1 MRLIIVF
8 AIAAFALAGLVPRYA
23 DRIASHAAA
32 PVSQAAPPAP
42 SPAQTVAVVPA
53 YSGGARTVVIPR
65 DAQGHFR
72 IEAIVDGRRLGFM
85 VDTGATLIAL
95 RKSDAAR
102 LGYHPT
108 PRDYIY
114 QAHTANGVVRV
125 AGVKLGMVEVGGVM
139 VRDVEATVN
148 PDEALGE
155 NLLGLSF
162 LSRLRRFEYREGRLV
177 LEE

>member
-1 MRLIIVF
+1 MRNFIVF
-8 AIAAFALAGLVPRYA
+8 AILALVAAGLVPRYF
-23 DRIASHAAA
+23 DRIAGH
-32 PVSQAAPPAP
+32 AAPP
-42 SPAQTVAVVPA
+42 SPATAAQAVTKPA
-53 YSGGARTVVIPR
+53 APASLGGPRTVEIPR
-65 DAQGHFR
+65 DAHGHFR
-72 IEAIVDGRRLGFM
+72 VAAVVDGRHLDFM

-114 QAHTANGVVRV
+114 KVHTANGVVRA

-139 VRDVEATVN
+139 VHDVEATVN

>member
-8 AIAAFALAGLVPRYA
+8 AIAALAAAGLVPRYA
-23 DRIASHAAA
+23 DRIVGHAAA
-32 PVSQAAPPAP
+32 PPAAAT
-42 SPAQTVAVVPA
+42 AVQTVAPRPSA
-53 YSGGARTVVIPR
+53 YSSGPRTVEIPR
-65 DAQGHFR
+65 DAHGHFR
-72 IEAIVDGRRLGFM
+72 VEAVVDGRRLGFM

-114 QAHTANGVVRV
+114 QVHTANGVVRA
-125 AGVKLGMVEVGGVM
+125 AGVKLGMVEIGGVM

-148 PDEALGE
+148 PDQALGE

>member
-1 MRLIIVF
+1 MRTIIVL
-8 AIAAFALAGLVPRYA
+8 AVVTLVVAGLVPRYF
-23 DRIASHAAA
+23 DRMASHAIAPGPAAA
-32 PVSQAAPPAP
+32 PAPAVQVVAAPRP
-42 SPAQTVAVVPA
+42 T
-53 YSGGARTVVIPR
+53 YSGGRTVEIQP
-65 DAQGHFR
+65 DARGHFT
-72 IEAIVDGRRLGFM
+72 IDGIVDGRRVSFM
-85 VDTGATLIAL
+85 VDTGATVIAL

-114 QAHTANGVVRV
+114 QVHTANGTVRV
-125 AGVKLGMVEVGGVM
+125 AGIKLDMVEVGGVM
-139 VRDVEATVN
+139 VRDVAASVS

-162 LSRLRRFEYREGRLV
+162 LSRLRRFEYRDGRLV

>member
-1 MRLIIVF
+1 
-8 AIAAFALAGLVPRYA
+8 
-23 DRIASHAAA
+23 
-32 PVSQAAPPAP
+32 
-42 SPAQTVAVVPA
+42 
-53 YSGGARTVVIPR
+53 
-65 DAQGHFR
+65 
-72 IEAIVDGRRLGFM
+72 M
-85 VDTGATLIAL
+85 VDTGATVIAL

-114 QAHTANGVVRV
+114 QVHTANGTVRV
-125 AGVKLGMVEVGGVM
+125 AGIKLDMVEVGGVM
-139 VRDVEATVN
+139 VRDVAASVS

-162 LSRLRRFEYREGRLV
+162 LSRLRRFEYRDGRLV

>member
-8 AIAAFALAGLVPRYA
+8 AIAALAVAGLLPRYV
-23 DRIASHAAA
+23 DRIAGH
-32 PVSQAAPPAP
+32 AAPP
-42 SPAQTVAVVPA
+42 PAVNAVQTVAPPPV
-53 YSGGARTVVIPR
+53 YSGGPRTVVIQR
-65 DAQGHFR
+65 DARGHFTVDG
-72 IEAIVDGRRLGFM
+72 IVDGRRIPFM

-114 QAHTANGVVRV
+114 QVHTANGVVRA
-125 AGVKLGMVEVGGVM
+125 AGVKLGMVEIGGVM

>member
-1 MRLIIVF
+1 MRGFIAF
-8 AIAAFALAGLVPRYA
+8 AIVAFVAAALVPRYF
-23 DRIASHAAA
+23 DRTASHAAA

-42 SPAQTVAVVPA
+42 RPAQTVAVAPA
-53 YSGGARTVVIPR
+53 YSSGPRTVEIPR
-65 DAQGHFR
+65 DAHGHFR
-72 IEAIVDGRRLGFM
+72 IEGVVDGRRIGFM

-125 AGVKLGMVEVGGVM
+125 AGVKLGMVEIGGVM

-148 PDEALGE
+148 PDQALGE